1 MPSEV
6 YFLLDGD
13 IRVMTATKHTLL
25 NILTGTIF
33 GEQEAIEQ
41 VPRYTYAYCAADSM
55 IVICPSKIFFSK
67 LKESESLKYELD

>member
-33 GEQEAIEQ
+33 GEQEVIE
-41 VPRYTYAYCAADSM
+41 
-55 IVICPSKIFFSK
+55 
-67 LKESESLKYELD
+67 